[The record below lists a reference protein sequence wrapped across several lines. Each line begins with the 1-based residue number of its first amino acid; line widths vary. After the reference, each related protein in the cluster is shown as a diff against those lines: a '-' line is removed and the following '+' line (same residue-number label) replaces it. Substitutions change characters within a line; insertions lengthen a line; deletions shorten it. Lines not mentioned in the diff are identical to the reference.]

1 MLLKRDIL
9 EKKITFFSFLMF
21 RISKHF
27 LNILVTMNDDDDDDG
42 WEILKPGVVLFET
55 TIGLV

>member
-9 EKKITFFSFLMF
+9 EKKITFLSFLMF

-27 LNILVTMNDDDDDDG
+27 LNILVTMNNDDDDG
-42 WEILKPGVVLFET
+42 WEILKPDMVLFET

>member
-27 LNILVTMNDDDDDDG
+27 LNILVTMNNDDDDG
-42 WEILKPGVVLFET
+42 WEILKPDMVLFET